1 MNRWRVRLAELH
13 GDVFVP
19 SAHVQNVQMV
29 QKSPSPLAFEHFEQI
44 EQVPETADDTW
55 SDAEEE
61 RAARVEYDGGAPR
74 AWAEALA
81 RLDPNKPPQHV
92 PLHRW
97 LRFIDDCGRFLDG
110 GWADK
115 AAALGWG
122 PLDLFG
128 CNPRRHYTFPRG
140 LLWEVNGDRLSAL
153 HRDGAIIEIKG
164 GDHRTYRREPVFG
177 RVLVA
182 WELP

>member
-1 MNRWRVRLAELH
+1 MNRWRARLAELR
-13 GDVFVP
+13 GDAFTP
-19 SAHVQNVQMV
+19 PAHVQNVQIV
-29 QKSPSPLAFEHFEQI
+29 QKSSFPTSEHFEQI
-44 EQVPETADDTW
+44 EHRHEPLTALHDGAWT
-55 SDAEEE
+55 DAEEE
-61 RAARVEYDGGAPR
+61 RAAIIEYDGGAPR
-74 AWAEALA
+74 DWAEALA

-128 CNPRRHYTFPRG
+128 CNPRRPLY
-140 LLWEVNGDRLSAL
+140 LSSRTAL
-153 HRDGAIIEIKG
+153 
-164 GDHRTYRREPVFG
+164 G
-177 RVLVA
+177 RSTGTA
-182 WELP
+182 